1 MAIQIEE
8 AETGDGEC
16 KQKRGGPKFR
26 SNEEAKTKQVVG
38 DQLRRKNGRGE
49 RERERASDTL

>member
-49 RERERASDTL
+49 RERESK